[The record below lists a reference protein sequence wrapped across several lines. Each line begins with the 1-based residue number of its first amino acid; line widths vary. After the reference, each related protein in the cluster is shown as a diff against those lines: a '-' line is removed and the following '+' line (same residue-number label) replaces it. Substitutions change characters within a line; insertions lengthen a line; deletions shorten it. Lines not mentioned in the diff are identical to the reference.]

1 MKEKEVVRTGR
12 SKTRH
17 ATFGFTGGKNGSFY
31 SIGEKYQKLQTKLS
45 REKNFF
51 CIFLRLVFVAM
62 HAKMVRGIG
71 ATMGRIDQ
79 RLCMGCLPWG
89 RRHTNAAFHYLFL
102 FLIFNFLAFIEER
115 NGAGARAVLVW

>member
-45 REKNFF
+45 REKFF
-51 CIFLRLVFVAM
+51 LHFSAISLCR
-62 HAKMVRGIG
+62 HACENGKGNWS
-71 ATMGRIDQ
+71 D
-79 RLCMGCLPWG
+79 
-89 RRHTNAAFHYLFL
+89 
-102 FLIFNFLAFIEER
+102 
-115 NGAGARAVLVW
+115 NGAHRSKAVHGLFTVGAAAHERSISLFIFILNL

>member
-62 HAKMVRGIG
+62 HAENLRGIR
-71 ATMGRIDQ
+71 ATMALFEGCAI
-79 RLCMGCLPWG
+79 CLPWG
-89 RRHTNAAFHYLFL
+89 GGTRRQQ
-102 FLIFNFLAFIEER
+102 FN
-115 NGAGARAVLVW
+115 